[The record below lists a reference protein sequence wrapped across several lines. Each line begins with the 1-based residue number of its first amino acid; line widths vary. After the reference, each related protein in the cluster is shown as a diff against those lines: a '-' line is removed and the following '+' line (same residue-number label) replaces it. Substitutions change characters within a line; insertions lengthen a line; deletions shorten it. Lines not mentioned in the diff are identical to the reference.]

1 MSVRSS
7 NHLPRLLRATT
18 CASVLTVAACD
29 SAERATAPS
38 PDARA
43 AARKASREVFVPVGP
58 IIPCV
63 DSIFRADFSFD
74 ALNAYPGT
82 PTIGS
87 WTGSQS
93 AGIIRVR
100 GNVGWMFSM
109 PVELTQYAG
118 LTGGVNLSGKIRCTS
133 APSTGV
139 VVVDWRSLVHSA
151 TASFGAIV
159 LRDDQS
165 RILAAVEYRANGVVT
180 FNGKSVPG
188 LTWSKDIPNKFRIR
202 LDLTGHKSA
211 LYVDGVLRLASV
223 PYFQASATNLWRINM
238 ELGGTSAQSFAWDD
252 ILAVRYV
259 Y

>member
-1 MSVRSS
+1 MSIRSA
-7 NHLPRLLRATT
+7 HLTRFLRAT
-18 CASVLTVAACD
+18 ASVSVLAIASACD
-29 SAERATAPS
+29 SVERATAPARVSAGGRS
-38 PDARA
+38 P
-43 AARKASREVFVPVGP
+43 SSEVFVPVGP

-63 DSIFRADFSFD
+63 DSIFKGDFAFD
-74 ALNAYPGT
+74 ALNAYPGA

-100 GNVGWMFSM
+100 GNVGWMFSK

-118 LTGGVNLSGKIRCTS
+118 LTGGVSLSGKIRCMS

-151 TASFGAIV
+151 TVSFAAV
-159 LRDDQS
+159 ALRDDQS

-180 FNGKSVPG
+180 YNGITIPGVTWVKDVPRQ
-188 LTWSKDIPNKFRIR
+188 FRIR
-202 LDLTGHKSA
+202 LDLTGHKSS
-211 LYVDGVLRLASV
+211 LYVDGQLKLVSI
-223 PYFQASATNLWRINM
+223 PYFQGSATNLWRIGM

-252 ILAVRYV
+252 ILAVRYA

>member
-1 MSVRSS
+1 MSVRST
-7 NHLPRLLRATT
+7 HLTRLLRTT
-18 CASVLTVAACD
+18 ASASVLALAAACD

-38 PDARA
+38 HDAAGVRNPT
-43 AARKASREVFVPVGP
+43 REVFLPVGP

-63 DSIFRADFSFD
+63 DSIFKADFTFD

-87 WTGSQS
+87 WTGNQS
-93 AGIIRVR
+93 AGTIRVR
-100 GNVGWMFSM
+100 GNVGWMFGM

-118 LTGGVNLSGKIRCTS
+118 LTGGVDLTGKIRCTS

-151 TASFGAIV
+151 TVPSGAIV

-165 RILAAVEYRANGVVT
+165 RILAAVEYRANGVLT
-180 FNGKSVPG
+180 FNGKSVLG
-188 LTWSKDIPNKFRIR
+188 LTWVKDVPNKFRIR
-202 LDLTGHKSA
+202 LDLTGHKSS
-211 LYVDGVLRLASV
+211 LYVDGVLRLASI
-223 PYFQASATNLWRINM
+223 PFLQTSATNLWRIGM
-238 ELGGTSAQSFAWDD
+238 ELGGTSAQSLAWDD